1 VPIKKN
7 QIGWLVMPSFS
18 QPTQGV
24 ENRERGVDCNWN
36 KK

>member
-1 VPIKKN
+1 
-7 QIGWLVMPSFS
+7 MPSFS

-24 ENRERGVDCNWN
+24 ENRERGVECNWN